1 MRTKIRLTEND
12 LKRIVKRVLNEE
24 PMANFPEVEITGKSN
39 TLDLPE
45 VEIYSGGDNEFKV
58 QCGKTIEVLEDIIA
72 TLENACNSNDIAS
85 TIKKDLSFED
95 NKENAI
101 EMLDAISEKV
111 YNPLGL

>member
-24 PMANFPEVEITGKSN
+24 PMTN
-39 TLDLPE
+39 LPE

-85 TIKKDLSFED
+85 TIKRDLSFED